1 MEFKEA
7 LKKVQSSKVKE
18 NMIIV
23 DMSYDK
29 KLVLPYNQGLALLS
43 ALEHA
48 EQMTENY
55 SEKKK
60 TITGVSPKEI
70 KFTVMSRNEYEQ
82 IKIAMLLNVSLEDV
96 KLYELEI
103 A

>member
-18 NMIIV
+18 NMIV
-23 DMSYDK
+23 VELSYDK
-29 KLVLPYNQGLALLS
+29 KLVMPYSQGIALLS
-43 ALEHA
+43 ALENS
-48 EQMTENY
+48 EQLTENY

-60 TITGVSPKEI
+60 TITGLSPKEI

-96 KLYELEI
+96 KLYELEMS
-103 A
+103 